1 MPQSNIPQWV
11 FQAFVR
17 SATSAGATASR
28 TEIEQLASELMTI
41 WSAPE
46 RKFHNQF
53 HLVAML
59 ARIDTLASETQDADL
74 VRLAAWGHGIVF
86 TLDPEQVMAHNGG
99 EQELLSADAAV
110 EHYRII
116 GIPEDKLS
124 RIHDLIRAMHKRHD
138 DGSLALSTET
148 ARFDS
153 IDIDRLAL
161 FDAHFGALA
170 EDPQRY
176 KAYLKA
182 IREEYQQINDLDWLR
197 ARIMITSHLLA
208 RKRLFFSPLAAAW
221 EPIARQNL
229 TAELERAKVSL
240 ETLEA
245 EELNAVQPESDRSGS
260 GSSDAGLPHADS
272 HDADLP
278 KDGAV
283 AAAQASAAPD
293 AAMQSSAAEGST
305 TQEVVDEDSVVA
317 TALSV
322 AGTAPSATGTTPSPA
337 GTVPSPAGTTPSP
350 ADTAKP
356 GTEHTVSTA
365 KPAGLNNTGTVV
377 VDTTAAGVRTAQT
390 VVDTT
395 TRRDP
400 EVVKTPS
407 QADEPPAK
415 PSTSPAPETSSL
427 AREPE
432 DFYDEYSDDFRVV
445 TPAVRAQNTPRSSL
459 EDFDE
464 RYEPGTPPRI
474 LTPEEAEAA
483 RRAAISQSTFDAIER
498 KRKKEDELRE
508 AKRRDSSVKNDPD
521 Y

>member
-110 EHYRII
+110 EHYRTI

-138 DGSLALSTET
+138 DGSLAPSTET

-245 EELNAVQPESDRSGS
+245 EELNAVQPESDRSES

-278 KDGAV
+278 KDEAV
-283 AAAQASAAPD
+283 TAAQASAAPD
-293 AAMQSSAAEGST
+293 AATQSSAAEVFT
-305 TQEVVDEDSVVA
+305 TQEVAAENSVVG
-317 TALSV
+317 TALCAAV
-322 AGTAPSATGTTPSPA
+322 TTPSPA
-337 GTVPSPAGTTPSP
+337 GTAPSPAATAPSP
-350 ADTAKP
+350 AATAKP
-356 GTEHTVSTA
+356 ATDHTVSTA
-365 KPAGLNNTGTVV
+365 KPAGLNDTGTV

-498 KRKKEDELRE
+498 KRKEEDELRE
-508 AKRRDSSVKNDPD
+508 AKRRDSSVENDPD

>member
-11 FQAFVR
+11 FHAFVR

-110 EHYRII
+110 EHYRTI

-138 DGSLALSTET
+138 DGSLAPSTET

-245 EELNAVQPESDRSGS
+245 EELNAVQPESDRS
-260 GSSDAGLPHADS
+260 
-272 HDADLP
+272 
-278 KDGAV
+278 
-283 AAAQASAAPD
+283 
-293 AAMQSSAAEGST
+293 
-305 TQEVVDEDSVVA
+305 EDRKSVV
-317 TALSV
+317 
-322 AGTAPSATGTTPSPA
+322 
-337 GTVPSPAGTTPSP
+337 
-350 ADTAKP
+350 
-356 GTEHTVSTA
+356 
-365 KPAGLNNTGTVV
+365 
-377 VDTTAAGVRTAQT
+377 
-390 VVDTT
+390 
-395 TRRDP
+395 
-400 EVVKTPS
+400 
-407 QADEPPAK
+407 
-415 PSTSPAPETSSL
+415 
-427 AREPE
+427 
-432 DFYDEYSDDFRVV
+432 
-445 TPAVRAQNTPRSSL
+445 
-459 EDFDE
+459 
-464 RYEPGTPPRI
+464 
-474 LTPEEAEAA
+474 
-483 RRAAISQSTFDAIER
+483 
-498 KRKKEDELRE
+498 
-508 AKRRDSSVKNDPD
+508 
-521 Y
+521 